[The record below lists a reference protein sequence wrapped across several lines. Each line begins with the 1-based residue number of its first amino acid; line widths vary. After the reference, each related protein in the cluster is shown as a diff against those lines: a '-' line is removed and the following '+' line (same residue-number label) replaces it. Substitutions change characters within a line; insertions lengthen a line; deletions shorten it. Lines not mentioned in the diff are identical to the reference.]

1 MLRENLNPLLVQC
14 AMLIRI
20 ILANTRSILK
30 IANGPLSHTS
40 CVGVAIKSS
49 LSQHIKV
56 TRLVRSLMLTER
68 MAFINHD
75 GLAHFQTQKQNTL
88 ELVLGKK

>member
-1 MLRENLNPLLVQC
+1 
-14 AMLIRI
+14 MLIRFDYQ
-20 ILANTRSILK
+20 LNRHCSKT
-30 IANGPLSHTS
+30 NGPLSHTS
-40 CVGVAIKSS
+40 CVGVAIKSP

-56 TRLVRSLMLTER
+56 TRLVRSLMLTAR